1 MYIDFSQ
8 CLNKQHVLEKQA
20 DYAIGIDHLIEFCYS
35 ELSLTQEQ
43 LDSLHDWQ
51 YHEQARL
58 GRLARQRLAQ
68 LGYTYRVK
76 PRVL

>member
-1 MYIDFSQ
+1 MYIDFGY
-8 CLNKQHVLEKQA
+8 CHNKQHVLEKQA
-20 DYAIGIDHLIEFCYS
+20 DYAVDIDSLIEFCYS

-68 LGYTYRVK
+68 LGYTYRVR
-76 PRVL
+76 PEVM